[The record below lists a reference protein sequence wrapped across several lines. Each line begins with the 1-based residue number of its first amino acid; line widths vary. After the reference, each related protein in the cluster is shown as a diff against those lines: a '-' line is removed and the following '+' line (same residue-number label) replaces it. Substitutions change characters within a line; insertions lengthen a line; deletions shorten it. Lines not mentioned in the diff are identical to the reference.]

1 MSYQAYGANTQQ
13 QSGYSGYNPYA
24 QQENP
29 FSNQQASGRYGGQQA
44 GGNYQAD
51 PEQGG
56 QYEMTPVNG
65 QASRD
70 PNYILNQCREIERGI
85 DSVDQYIEQISSLHR
100 RLLGDADPAQ
110 ENAIRR
116 QADDLGDETKTVYR
130 NLVERVRAIKSSP
143 ESGNPRNAPQVGKV
157 DRRLKK
163 AIQNYQG
170 VQTDF
175 QKGLQAQMARQ
186 YRIVRPDAS
195 EAEVREAVEDT
206 SNNQQIFSQAL
217 IQSDRRGDAQKV
229 SQMVKARHDEIQK
242 IERDFVE
249 LAQLFQDLDTLVVQ
263 QEDAVQ
269 EIERKGEEVTE
280 NVGHANTQIDTAI
293 KSARSR
299 RRKKWWCLLIVVIIL
314 IIIAVVVA
322 LAVKFAGGGK

>member
-1 MSYQAYGANTQQ
+1 
-13 QSGYSGYNPYA
+13 
-24 QQENP
+24 
-29 FSNQQASGRYGGQQA
+29 
-44 GGNYQAD
+44 
-51 PEQGG
+51 
-56 QYEMTPVNG
+56 MTPVNG

-85 DSVDQYIEQISSLHR
+85 DSVEQNIQQISSLHR

-116 QADDLGDETKTVYR
+116 QADDLGDETKAVYR
-130 NLVERVRAIKSSP
+130 NLVERVRVIKSSP

-175 QKGLQAQMARQ
+175 QKGLQSQMARQ

-206 SNNQQIFSQAL
+206 SNNQQIFSQA
-217 IQSDRRGDAQKV
+217 V
-229 SQMVKARHDEIQK
+229 SWH
-242 IERDFVE
+242 E
-249 LAQLFQDLDTLVVQ
+249 LGY
-263 QEDAVQ
+263 
-269 EIERKGEEVTE
+269 I
-280 NVGHANTQIDTAI
+280 
-293 KSARSR
+293 
-299 RRKKWWCLLIVVIIL
+299 
-314 IIIAVVVA
+314 
-322 LAVKFAGGGK
+322 